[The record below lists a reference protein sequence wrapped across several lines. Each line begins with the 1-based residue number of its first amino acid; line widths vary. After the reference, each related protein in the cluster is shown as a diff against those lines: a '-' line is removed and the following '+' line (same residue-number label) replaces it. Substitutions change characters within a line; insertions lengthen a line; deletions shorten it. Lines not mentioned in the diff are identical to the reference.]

1 MTEESL
7 FHRMFYYNVELHN
20 LSGVFK
26 SQKLA
31 CRLMTRV
38 HCTRPKNLTA
48 KAVRKRAMSLSWK
61 PAPFMG
67 RYTDTLCYRIWYAAA
82 HDKKN
87 ESVQIISG
95 GESRIIDDLSPYTE
109 YKFYI
114 QCSLSSCEGSWGLV
128 DGPVTA
134 QTLEEAPTQ
143 APQFS
148 NWSVTN
154 TQEEER
160 DVTVVWQLPP
170 LITWNGVPNRFN
182 IDYWKTTK
190 QNDSSVPI
198 PNSIKSLQINDS
210 SATEATLRGLNRYVE
225 YQTQISMCTA
235 EGCGPKSVPW
245 PLEGEEAGE
254 NEPYVDSLSLDSPF
268 IWIVPVVVITSLI
281 LFGVLVVIYLY
292 RNNRVRRQQPSL
304 RQRIQLEPLYG
315 DLENSASTS
324 ENSYYDRIHSHGD
337 LTDPQLIIQDGGD
350 SNCHV
355 LVTDD
360 LHGATLS
367 RLRNL

>member
-1 MTEESL
+1 
-7 FHRMFYYNVELHN
+7 
-20 LSGVFK
+20 
-26 SQKLA
+26 
-31 CRLMTRV
+31 
-38 HCTRPKNLTA
+38 
-48 KAVRKRAMSLSWK
+48 
-61 PAPFMG
+61 
-67 RYTDTLCYRIWYAAA
+67 
-82 HDKKN
+82 
-87 ESVQIISG
+87 
-95 GESRIIDDLSPYTE
+95 
-109 YKFYI
+109 
-114 QCSLSSCEGSWGLV
+114 
-128 DGPVTA
+128 
-134 QTLEEAPTQ
+134 PTQ
-143 APQFS
+143 APEFN

-154 TQEEER
+154 THGEKR

-198 PNSIKSLQINDS
+198 PNSTKSLQINDS

-254 NEPYVDSLSLDSPF
+254 NEPHVDSLSLDSPL
-268 IWIVPVVVITSLI
+268 IWIVLVVVITSVL
-281 LFGVLVVIYLY
+281 LFGVVMAAIYLY
-292 RNNRVRRQQPSL
+292 RNYRVRRQQPPL

-350 SNCHV
+350 LNCRV
-355 LVTDD
+355 
-360 LHGATLS
+360 
-367 RLRNL
+367 